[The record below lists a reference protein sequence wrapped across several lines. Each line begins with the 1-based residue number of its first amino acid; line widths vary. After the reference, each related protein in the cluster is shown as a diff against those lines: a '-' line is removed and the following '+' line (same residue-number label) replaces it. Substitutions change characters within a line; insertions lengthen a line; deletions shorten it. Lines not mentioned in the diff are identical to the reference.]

1 MDSTTSAS
9 VLNMETS
16 TPETTTATVELDEVE
31 AVSEDDRTSFIVLRH
46 PQQQQQQQ
54 QQRGTRLWEVFGRRL
69 PRSEIVFF
77 CQTFLI
83 YAVVVTSLVNLTLKN
98 GPINLWIALLGSCLG
113 YLLPHPSIDQR
124 RTDNK
129 ERQQEQQQQQ
139 QQQQQHVLPD
149 FTE

>member
-1 MDSTTSAS
+1 MDSTASAS

-16 TPETTTATVELDEVE
+16 TTETTTATVELDE
-31 AVSEDDRTSFIVLRH
+31 VSEDDRTSFIVLRR
-46 PQQQQQQQ
+46 PQQQQQQ
-54 QQRGTRLWEVFGRRL
+54 QQRGTRLWKVFGRHR

>member
-1 MDSTTSAS
+1 MDSTASAS

-16 TPETTTATVELDEVE
+16 TTETTTATVELDEM
-31 AVSEDDRTSFIVLRH
+31 SEDDRTSFIVLRR
-46 PQQQQQQQ
+46 PQQQQQ
-54 QQRGTRLWEVFGRRL
+54 QQRGTRLWKVFGRHR

-83 YAVVVTSLVNLTLKN
+83 YVVVVTSLVNLTLKN

-124 RTDNK
+124 RDDNK
-129 ERQQEQQQQQ
+129 EQQQL
-139 QQQQQHVLPD
+139 VLPD

>member
-1 MDSTTSAS
+1 
-9 VLNMETS
+9 METS
-16 TPETTTATVELDEVE
+16 TTETTTATVELDEM
-31 AVSEDDRTSFIVLRH
+31 SEDDRTSFIVLRR
-46 PQQQQQQQ
+46 PQQQQQ
-54 QQRGTRLWEVFGRRL
+54 QQRGTRLWKVFGRHR

-83 YAVVVTSLVNLTLKN
+83 YTVVVTSLVNLTLKN

-124 RTDNK
+124 RDDNK
-129 ERQQEQQQQQ
+129 EQQQL
-139 QQQQQHVLPD
+139 VLPD